1 MAVDQIHSKQ
11 NRFREGKRSG
21 ENFHTPLSHVENG
34 IVQQWKRKAGK
45 GDSSIWLKNPRVLQA
60 TNGDTWADYI
70 HGVILDVAMEDG
82 GENPKHGDANNTT
95 DAGSAGIAE
104 AQGTPHGD
112 RQTHEAQGTTSIAC
126 AADYRPSV
134 PIWKTPIQLE
144 TSIARSLLSVKLGTT
159 PHAAHAQPGRALEVA
174 GASGDGP

>member
-1 MAVDQIHSKQ
+1 M
-11 NRFREGKRSG
+11 
-21 ENFHTPLSHVENG
+21 
-34 IVQQWKRKAGK
+34 QQWKRKAGK

-70 HGVILDVAMEDG
+70 HGVILDVAMDAAMEDG

-104 AQGTPHGD
+104 AQCTPHGD
-112 RQTHEAQGTTSIAC
+112 RQTHEAQGTNSIAC
-126 AADYRPSV
+126 AADYLPSV
-134 PIWKTPIQLE
+134 PPIGTSPIQLE
-144 TSIARSLLSVKLGTT
+144 TSIARSLLSVMLGTT
-159 PHAAHAQPGRALEVA
+159 PHAAHAQPGRDLEVA